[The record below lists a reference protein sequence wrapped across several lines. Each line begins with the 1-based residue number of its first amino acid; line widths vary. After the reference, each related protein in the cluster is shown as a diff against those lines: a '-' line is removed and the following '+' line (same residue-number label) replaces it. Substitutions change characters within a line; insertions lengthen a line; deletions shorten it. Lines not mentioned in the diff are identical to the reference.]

1 MDYKCCDGISVN
13 FTNLNTTCPN
23 NNFPLPKIYRLVDS
37 MIGFEYLSFLYSNL
51 GYHQIPMHPY
61 DKEKTTFITNKEIFC
76 YRSMP
81 FGLKNSGT
89 TYQRMVNKVF
99 KCYLKNTR
107 KHILIICWLRA
118 WLLKNISKIYMKSFL
133 SYT

>member
-1 MDYKCCDGISVN
+1 
-13 FTNLNTTCPN
+13 
-23 NNFPLPKIYRLVDS
+23 
-37 MIGFEYLSFLYSNL
+37 MIGFEYLSFLYSYL

-118 WLLKNISKIYMKSFL
+118 
-133 SYT
+133 